1 MSQNQNNMKI
11 AVISEAN
18 IEAINAAQA
27 RIKTMDEKDVVLVAY
42 EK

>member
-1 MSQNQNNMKI
+1 MSQNQNKMKI

-18 IEAINAAQA
+18 IEHINAAQA
-27 RIKTMDEKDVVLVAY
+27 EIKTMDEKDVVLVAY